1 MLFIS
6 FFFFFLV
13 LFLFFRIFVFALDQ
27 VLPDVIDASTLALVI
42 LNQTAITGLC
52 ACAMVLSV
60 DKNQI
65 STFLVHLF
73 IIGNALSF
81 SFVRC
86 IIGSLVDQGPVV
98 AVCITDR
105 AKTQIYI
112 LPIRGIGLDG
122 SDNGC
127 LYGVG
132 TARDWLS
139 ISGPL
144 PPGFL
149 GNTCA
154 LFPFASSPPKRSLH
168 SFLFLPVYINFFI
181 FFIFFFIF
189 YSIIIAS
196 TQEHTL

>member
-1 MLFIS
+1 M
-6 FFFFFLV
+6 
-13 LFLFFRIFVFALDQ
+13 
-27 VLPDVIDASTLALVI
+27 LPDVIDASTLVLVI

-73 IIGNALSF
+73 TIGNALSF

-86 IIGSLVDQGPVV
+86 MIGSLVDQGPVV

-112 LPIRGIGLDG
+112 LPIRGMGLDG
-122 SDNGC
+122 SDNSC

-154 LFPFASSPPKRSLH
+154 LFPFASSPLPKEACTLSFFCRFVLI
-168 SFLFLPVYINFFI
+168 FLFFYFFI
-181 FFIFFFIF
+181 FLFIF

-196 TQEHTL
+196 TQEHTLWAVQ